1 MKLLHILIIFNLSLE
16 RKKIRMYHRGHRLEG
31 GKSLCFRVLFSPKWK
46 VEWIIGGSTVMGLCL
61 INIVFIERASCTQ
74 HSHSWRIFCWEWVR
88 IDEGHRHECM
98 CLNWFP
104 KVDIILREELILY
117 HGKQIDMHKIERQSN
132 ISGTI
137 FISAKVLVRIKY

>member
-1 MKLLHILIIFNLSLE
+1 M
-16 RKKIRMYHRGHRLEG
+16 
-31 GKSLCFRVLFSPKWK
+31 
-46 VEWIIGGSTVMGLCL
+46 
-61 INIVFIERASCTQ
+61 
-74 HSHSWRIFCWEWVR
+74 R

-132 ISGTI
+132 ISGTV